1 MDKILEIKGN
11 LLALFENNEKIMK
24 PLLKFVLC
32 FITVLILGISLGYN
46 HTLANPIVMVV
57 IGAVC
62 AFLPKNIDVLILIVV
77 LVGHMASLSME
88 IALVTVVLLL
98 VMYFIYFRF
107 APKYAFV
114 VILLPILFFIKIPF
128 VVPLVLAVTATPI
141 TIIPTIFGVA
151 IYYIVHYTSVNV
163 AAVNAAEAKVD
174 QVSLAVQAVFTNK
187 ECILVMVVFAAVI
200 VCGYYIKRST
210 INNAPRMAVLIGA
223 AINIVAL
230 LIGFI
235 VIGNADILSIVFMI
249 AGSIISVLLAL
260 LIQTAVLPLD
270 YSKTVNTQFEDD
282 EYYYYVKAVPKHS
295 IAKEKVS
302 VKKINRKK

>member
-11 LLALFENNEKIMK
+11 ILNLFETNEKIMK

-32 FITVLILGISLGYN
+32 FVTVLILGISLGFN

-57 IGAVC
+57 IGVVC
-62 AFLPKNIDVLILIVV
+62 AFLPKNIDVLILLVV
-77 LVGHMASLSME
+77 LLGHMYSLSAE
-88 IALVTVVLLL
+88 VALIALVLLL

-128 VVPLVLAVTATPI
+128 VVPLVLGVVATPI

-151 IYYIVHYTSVNV
+151 IYYIVHLTSQ
-163 AAVNAAEAKVD
+163 AANAAQAD
-174 QVSLAVQAVFTNK
+174 QAGVAVKAVFANK
-187 ECILVMVVFAAVI
+187 ETLLVMVVFAAIIVI
-200 VCGYYIKRST
+200 GYYIRRST
-210 INNAPRMAVLIGA
+210 TKNAPSKAVLVGT

-230 LIGFI
+230 LVGFI
-235 VIGNADILSIVFMI
+235 AIGNANLISIVFMI
-249 AGSIISVLLAL
+249 AGSVISLLLAYV
-260 LIQTAVLPLD
+260 IQMAVLPFD
-270 YSKTVNTQFEDD
+270 YSKTINTQFEDD
-282 EYYYYVKAVPKHS
+282 DYYYYVKAVPKHS